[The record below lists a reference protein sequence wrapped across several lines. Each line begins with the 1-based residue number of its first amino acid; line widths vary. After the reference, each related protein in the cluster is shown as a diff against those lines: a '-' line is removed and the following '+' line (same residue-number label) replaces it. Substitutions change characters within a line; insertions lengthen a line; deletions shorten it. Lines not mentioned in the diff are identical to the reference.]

1 MDDTHFTT
9 MDDLNQ
15 YETINIS
22 NDNND
27 NDIQNNIDIIS
38 ESIHLFE
45 TKLGNDVITNIDEI
59 INTDVNTD
67 VNNDF
72 NTDVITNVITNT
84 DIITNIDDIINNN
97 EIINNDVN
105 TEKTIINNYQQFQ
118 NNINNI
124 TELHTQT
131 QLQSEIQSQTQSY
144 TLNTQQTNNEYSIN
158 KIEDVIPDFS
168 IDKIN
173 NLNQITHKI
182 SNFNQDKNEIAP
194 KVTFTN
200 INLNEIKEIN
210 TFNNS
215 LNLSSN
221 YSDSE
226 ISYTKKVKKH
236 TTMLLNNTTNNSIN
250 NTKHNKHNKHNKN
263 DKNNDI
269 DDIDFLYNKLQDYC
283 RYVTINRHNYIII
296 ICKAI
301 EIIENY
307 KEMKHDNKKKD
318 IVVKALNRLIVI
330 DLDLCLF
337 DKKLFINTLNNLI
350 DLIIN
355 CTKINVIKNDKN
367 QNDDIDDIILAKPG
381 QIIHSLIDKLTT
393 IIVKKHYCL
402 DKIFSNM
409 GTLTN
414 ILMILVD
421 KYNYLSGIEKKIIVL
436 QVINTFI
443 KDRIQY
449 IIDIPEDKKEEL
461 ILILDTVPL
470 TIDLFITL
478 QKGKYKIN
486 IQNEIF
492 YTNKGKTSIF
502 GCFKLNSKKKYV
514 EDY

>member
-1 MDDTHFTT
+1 MEDTHFTN

-22 NDNND
+22 ND

-45 TKLGNDVITNIDEI
+45 TKLGNDVITNSDEI
-59 INTDVNTD
+59 INTD

-105 TEKTIINNYQQFQ
+105 TKNTIINNYQQLQ

-131 QLQSEIQSQTQSY
+131 QLQTQSQTH
-144 TLNTQQTNNEYSIN
+144 TLNTQHTNNEYSIN
-158 KIEDVIPDFS
+158 KIEDVIPDLS
-168 IDKIN
+168 IDDIN

-236 TTMLLNNTTNNSIN
+236 TNMLLNNTINNSIN
-250 NTKHNKHNKHNKN
+250 NTKHNKPNKN

-307 KEMKHDNKKKD
+307 KELKHDNKKKD

-355 CTKINVIKNDKN
+355 CTKIKVNKNDKN

-449 IIDIPEDKKEEL
+449 IIDISEDKKEEL

-502 GCFKLNSKKKYV
+502 GCFKLNSKKNYV

>member
-1 MDDTHFTT
+1 MEDTHFTN

-22 NDNND
+22 ND

-45 TKLGNDVITNIDEI
+45 TKLGNDVITNSDEI
-59 INTDVNTD
+59 INTD

-105 TEKTIINNYQQFQ
+105 TENTIINNYQQLQ

-131 QLQSEIQSQTQSY
+131 QLQTQSQTH
-144 TLNTQQTNNEYSIN
+144 TLNTDQTNNKYSIN
-158 KIEDVIPDFS
+158 KIEDVIPDLS
-168 IDKIN
+168 IDDIN

-236 TTMLLNNTTNNSIN
+236 TNMLLNNTINNSIN
-250 NTKHNKHNKHNKN
+250 NTKHNKPNKN

-307 KEMKHDNKKKD
+307 KELKHDNKKKD

-355 CTKINVIKNDKN
+355 CTKIKVNKNDKN

-449 IIDIPEDKKEEL
+449 IIDITEDKKEEL

-502 GCFKLNSKKKYV
+502 ECFKLHSKKKYV

>member
-9 MDDLNQ
+9 MNDLNQ

-22 NDNND
+22 NDSND

-45 TKLGNDVITNIDEI
+45 TKLGNDVITNSDEI
-59 INTDVNTD
+59 INTDV
-67 VNNDF
+67 
-72 NTDVITNVITNT
+72 
-84 DIITNIDDIINNN
+84 ITNIDDIINNN

-105 TEKTIINNYQQFQ
+105 TENTENTIINNYQQFQ

-131 QLQSEIQSQTQSY
+131 QSQLQTQTQSNPQTQTH
-144 TLNTQQTNNEYSIN
+144 TLNTEQTNNDYSIN
-158 KIEDVIPDFS
+158 KIEDVIPDLS
-168 IDKIN
+168 IDDIN

-236 TTMLLNNTTNNSIN
+236 TTMLLNNTTNN
-250 NTKHNKHNKHNKN
+250 NKHNKHNKN

-307 KEMKHDNKKKD
+307 KELKHDNKKKD

-355 CTKINVIKNDKN
+355 CTKINVNKNDKN

-421 KYNYLSGIEKKIIVL
+421 KYNYLSGIEKKMIVL

-449 IIDIPEDKKEEL
+449 IIDITEDKKEEL

-502 GCFKLNSKKKYV
+502 ECFKLHSKKKYV

>member
-1 MDDTHFTT
+1 
-9 MDDLNQ
+9 
-15 YETINIS
+15 
-22 NDNND
+22 
-27 NDIQNNIDIIS
+27 
-38 ESIHLFE
+38 
-45 TKLGNDVITNIDEI
+45 
-59 INTDVNTD
+59 
-67 VNNDF
+67 
-72 NTDVITNVITNT
+72 
-84 DIITNIDDIINNN
+84 
-97 EIINNDVN
+97 
-105 TEKTIINNYQQFQ
+105 
-118 NNINNI
+118 
-124 TELHTQT
+124 
-131 QLQSEIQSQTQSY
+131 
-144 TLNTQQTNNEYSIN
+144 
-158 KIEDVIPDFS
+158 
-168 IDKIN
+168 
-173 NLNQITHKI
+173 
-182 SNFNQDKNEIAP
+182 
-194 KVTFTN
+194 
-200 INLNEIKEIN
+200 
-210 TFNNS
+210 
-215 LNLSSN
+215 
-221 YSDSE
+221 
-226 ISYTKKVKKH
+226 
-236 TTMLLNNTTNNSIN
+236 MLLNNTINNSIN
-250 NTKHNKHNKHNKN
+250 NTKHNKPNKN

-307 KEMKHDNKKKD
+307 KELKHDNKKKD

-355 CTKINVIKNDKN
+355 CTKIKVNKNDKN

-449 IIDIPEDKKEEL
+449 IINITEDKKEEL

-486 IQNEIF
+486 IQNDIF

-502 GCFKLNSKKKYV
+502 ECFKLHSKKKYV